1 MILLTRIVEDFTNPP
16 VKESVDSSLLKLMDE
31 VIDDTNVLVVNNLKM
46 VKEILSKDPI
56 DKAKLDVA
64 LSNYKRYFNRDNGG
78 TPEVKRGMKMQ
89 SKLDELSKAKS
100 INKETSNP
108 ESGKSA
114 PYGSGY
120 GVVEN
125 NYVKKTNK

>member
-1 MILLTRIVEDFTNPP
+1 MIKLKKIVEDFTNPQ
-16 VKESVDSSLLKLMDE
+16 VKEVVDPSLLKLMDE
-31 VIDDTNVLVVNNLKM
+31 VINDTNVLVVNNLKM
-46 VKEILSKDPI
+46 VKKMLSEGTI

-64 LSNYKRYFNRDNGG
+64 LSNYKRYFNRDGEG
-78 TPEVKRGMKMQ
+78 TDEVKRGMKMQ
-89 SKLDELSKAKS
+89 SKLDELSKAKT

-120 GVVEN
+120 GV
-125 NYVKKTNK
+125 

>member
-1 MILLTRIVEDFTNPP
+1 MIKLKKIVEDLNNAK
-16 VKESVDSSLLKLMDE
+16 VKEVVDPSLLKLITE
-31 VIDDTNVLVVNNLKM
+31 VITDTNVLVVNNLEM
-46 VKEILSKDPI
+46 VKKMLSEGTI

-78 TPEVKRGMKMQ
+78 TPEVIRGMKMQ
-89 SKLDELSKAKS
+89 SKLDELAKSKS

-120 GVVEN
+120 GV
-125 NYVKKTNK
+125 

>member
-1 MILLTRIVEDFTNPP
+1 MIKLKKIVEDFTNPQ
-16 VKESVDSSLLKLMDE
+16 VKEVVDPSLLKLMDE
-31 VIDDTNVLVVNNLKM
+31 VINDTNVLVVNNLEMIKKM
-46 VKEILSKDPI
+46 LSEGTI

-64 LSNYKRYFNRDNGG
+64 LSNYKRYFNRDSGG

-89 SKLDELSKAKS
+89 SKLDELSKAKT

-120 GVVEN
+120 GV
-125 NYVKKTNK
+125 

>member
-1 MILLTRIVEDFTNPP
+1 MIKLKKIVEDFTNPQ
-16 VKESVDSSLLKLMDE
+16 VKEVVDPSLLKLMNE
-31 VIDDTNVLVVNNLKM
+31 VIDDTNVLVVNNLEM

-78 TPEVKRGMKMQ
+78 TPEVIRGMTMQ
-89 SKLDELSKAKS
+89 SKLDNLSKAKT
-100 INKETSNP
+100 INKETSDP

-120 GVVEN
+120 GV
-125 NYVKKTNK
+125 

>member
-1 MILLTRIVEDFTNPP
+1 MIKLKKIVEDLTNAK
-16 VKESVDSSLLKLMDE
+16 VKEVVDPSLLKLMKE
-31 VIDDTNVLVVNNLKM
+31 VIDDTNVLVVNNLEMIKKM
-46 VKEILSKDPI
+46 LSEGTI

-89 SKLDELSKAKS
+89 SKLDELSKAKT

-120 GVVEN
+120 GV
-125 NYVKKTNK
+125 

>member
-1 MILLTRIVEDFTNPP
+1 MLCLITTLPLYSQKALSDTCRVPCAT
-16 VKESVDSSLLKLMDE
+16 LKKA
-31 VIDDTNVLVVNNLKM
+31 LVVREERIYCGTQLGFARDSITNLQ
-46 VKEILSKDPI
+46 EIILSKDTI
-56 DKAKLDVA
+56 DKANLDVA

-89 SKLDELSKAKS
+89 SKLDELSKAKT

-120 GVVEN
+120 GV
-125 NYVKKTNK
+125 